1 MVPLMVGV
9 FSPLDTLSLWVG
21 TATLVALGAL
31 GALGAQAGGA
41 PRRRAALRVM
51 VWGVL
56 AMAATSAIG
65 GLVGHA
71 F

>member
-1 MVPLMVGV
+1 MAAVLFPAAVQV
-9 FSPLDTLSLWVG
+9 TVAV
-21 TATLVALGAL
+21 ATLVALGIL

-41 PRRRAALRVM
+41 PRGRAALRVM

-65 GLVGHA
+65 VLVGIA
-71 F
+71 I